1 VHTVSPGQQAAC
13 ARFQAA
19 FFTGI
24 DVGSRLLLLDFRARV
39 ALPFMCVLDCCGI
52 R

>member
-1 VHTVSPGQQAAC
+1 VHTVSLGQQAAC
-13 ARFQAA
+13 ARCQVA
-19 FFTGI
+19 FFTGT
-24 DVGSRLLLLDFRARV
+24 DVGARLLLLDFKARV